1 MQFELSHTINK
12 KIAMA
17 ISAKQVK
24 ELREITGSGM
34 MDCKKALAEA
44 EGDMDKAIDILRKKG
59 QKISAKRADREAS
72 EGAVFVFVADDNKE
86 GIAFTLNCE
95 TDFVGKNE
103 DFIALGNNIMEVAKA
118 NKPTNVESLTA
129 LEMDGRSVADHLTDM
144 MGKIGEKIEVSQYV
158 RMTGEHV
165 ASYIHGDGSIGV
177 LVNLLNTGDASVEE
191 AGRDVGMQIASMR
204 PVAVSE
210 EGVDPD
216 LVEREKQ
223 VGIDKAREEGK
234 PEHILEKIAAG
245 FVKKFFKD
253 NTLLNQEFV
262 KDSKVTVKQYL
273 DSVNKGLTVKEF
285 ARVSTGR

>member
-1 MQFELSHTINK
+1 
-12 KIAMA
+12 MA

-24 ELREITGSGM
+24 ELRELTGSGM

-44 EGDMDKAIDILRKKG
+44 EGDMDKAVDILRKKG

-72 EGAVFVFVADDNKE
+72 EGAVFVFVSDDNTE
-86 GIAFTLNCE
+86 GISFALNCE

-103 DFIALGNNIMEVAKA
+103 DFIAVGNSIMEAAKA
-118 NKPTNVESLTA
+118 SKPTNVESLTA
-129 LEMDGRSVADHLTDM
+129 LELDGRSISDILTDM

-158 RMTGEHV
+158 RMTGEYI
-165 ASYIHGDGSIGV
+165 ASYTHGNGSIGV
-177 LVNLLNTGDASVEE
+177 LVNLANVNGNPVDE

-223 VGIDKAREEGK
+223 VGIDKARQEGK

-253 NTLLNQEFV
+253 NTLLNQVFV
-262 KDSKVTVKQYL
+262 KDSSMTVKQYL
-273 DSVNKGLTVKEF
+273 DSVSKGLTVKEF